1 MVKVSIEVR
10 SGAARFD
17 VAVQA
22 GSIKQAVSFVEER
35 YSKGS
40 VKVKFPIEPKSFF
53 VDARLP
59 RTGIVAL
66 ELPARVAA

>member
-1 MVKVSIEVR
+1 MVKVSMQVR

-22 GSIKQAVSFVEER
+22 ESIQRAVSFVKER
-35 YSKGS
+35 YPKGN
-40 VKVKFPIEPKSFF
+40 VRLRFPITPESFF
-53 VDARLP
+53 VEDPSARS
-59 RTGIVAL
+59 GIVGL